1 MAKIASPDRLLDPA
15 ADKRRSSAHRA
26 RINAAFYGL
35 CVLATASSVLF
46 LVVLLG
52 SVLRD
57 GAGWLTPTLLTQ
69 GPNRDPNEAGIFP
82 LIMGTTWVCLAC
94 ALFTLP
100 IGVATAIYL
109 EEFRP
114 RHKVLRWLHGFVQL
128 NIQNLSGVPSIVY
141 GILGLTAFVYL
152 FGLFGSVRAPAF
164 EFGIA
169 FYDQFEAADGDL
181 ANDVPASIVFVPV
194 KNRQHPDTELVEGL
208 SAFNSSGEQI
218 KLRVLPAD
226 APNPTDPELAATS
239 VRQGELPG
247 RKEVPR
253 WYYLRLPLGRSVL
266 SGALTL
272 MLVILPV
279 VIIAS
284 QEALRAVPSSLR
296 DGALGMGATPLQ
308 TVWNVTLPAAIPG
321 IMTGSILAMSRAIG
335 EAAPIMIV
343 AGAIVNIPVAP
354 RSVMDGY
361 SVLPIQIYN
370 WTEDADPR
378 FPHLAAASILVLLT
392 VLLVFNGVAVFIRH
406 RLQKPLS

>member
-1 MAKIASPDRLLDPA
+1 MSAPTPVPDRMLSA
-15 ADKRRSSAHRA
+15 SDKRQSTTTRG
-26 RINAAFYGL
+26 RINALFYTL
-35 CVLATASSVLF
+35 CLIATASAIVILI
-46 LVVLLG
+46 VLLG
-52 SVLRD
+52 SILRN
-57 GAGWLTPTLLTQ
+57 GWNWLTPTLLSQ
-69 GPNRDPNEAGIFP
+69 GPNRNPDEAGIYP
-82 LIMGTTWVCLAC
+82 IIMGTTWVCLGC
-94 ALFTLP
+94 ALLTLP
-100 IGVATAIYL
+100 IGVATAIFL

-114 RHKVLRWLHGFVQL
+114 KNKHLRQLHGFVQL
-128 NIQNLSGVPSIVY
+128 NIQNLAGVPSIVY

-152 FGLFGSVRAPAF
+152 FGLFGTIRQPAF

-169 FYDQFEAADGDL
+169 FYDQFEAANGDL
-181 ANDVPASIVFVPV
+181 TKGRPASILYVPIA
-194 KNRQHPDTELVEGL
+194 NRREPETELKTGL
-208 SAFNSSGEQI
+208 EAFNSRGDRVKI
-218 KLRVLPAD
+218 TVLPAD
-226 APNPTDPELAATS
+226 APMPDDPKLAATS
-239 VRQGELPG
+239 VRQGEVPG

-253 WYYLRLPLGRSVL
+253 WYYFRLPFGRSVL

-284 QEALRAVPSSLR
+284 QEALRAVPTSLR

-308 TVWNVTLPAAIPG
+308 TVWHVTLPAAIPG

-361 SVLPIQIYN
+361 SILPIQIYN
-370 WTEDADPR
+370 WTEDADAR
-378 FPHLAAASILVLLT
+378 FPQLAAASILVLLT
-392 VLLVFNGVAVFIRH
+392 VLLVFNGLAVFIRH